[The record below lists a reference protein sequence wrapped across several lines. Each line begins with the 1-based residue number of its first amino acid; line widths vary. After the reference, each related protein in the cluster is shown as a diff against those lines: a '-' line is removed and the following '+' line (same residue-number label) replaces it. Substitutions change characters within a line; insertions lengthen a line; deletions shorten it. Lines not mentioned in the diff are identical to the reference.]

1 MTWGG
6 AVARAEGGQRGDHP
20 EEPARGQAEVGA
32 AVGADEVQR
41 LEGGA
46 QVVNL
51 VPGGSDVVL
60 ADEERHDGG
69 ARDDAK
75 G

>member
-1 MTWGG
+1 
-6 AVARAEGGQRGDHP
+6 
-20 EEPARGQAEVGA
+20 
-32 AVGADEVQR
+32 
-41 LEGGA
+41 
-46 QVVNL
+46 